1 MSASI
6 IKEIRSD
13 NCIGIKDEIKDKIFY
28 LFFTTKAVGE
38 GTGLGLALNHT
49 IIIGIVQN
57 HGGEIIAE
65 SGKEHGST
73 FRIKLPLGEGN
84 G

>member
-1 MSASI
+1 MRLCAQMEPSA
-6 IKEIRSD
+6 
-13 NCIGIKDEIKDKIFY
+13 
-28 LFFTTKAVGE
+28 E
-38 GTGLGLALNHT
+38 GTGLGLAVNSA
-49 IIIGIVQN
+49 IINGIVQN

-65 SGKEHGST
+65 SGREHGSI

>member
-1 MSASI
+1 MEPSA
-6 IKEIRSD
+6 
-13 NCIGIKDEIKDKIFY
+13 
-28 LFFTTKAVGE
+28 E
-38 GTGLGLALNHT
+38 GTGLGLAVNSA
-49 IIIGIVQN
+49 IINGIVQN

-65 SGKEHGST
+65 SGREHGSI